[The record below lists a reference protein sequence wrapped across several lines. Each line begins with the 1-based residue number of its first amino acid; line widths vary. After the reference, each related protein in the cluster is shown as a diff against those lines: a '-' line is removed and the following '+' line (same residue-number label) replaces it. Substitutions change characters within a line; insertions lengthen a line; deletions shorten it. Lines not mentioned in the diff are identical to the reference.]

1 MEAQQEIMLR
11 PVILYDGV
19 CALCNAWVKFVLRWD
34 RKEVFLFAAL
44 QSSQG
49 RKLLAEREIKIPT
62 LSSVVVV
69 YPETVFLRSDAA
81 LVILTE
87 LGLPWSLS
95 AALRIIPKFLRDYL
109 YNFVAVNR
117 YRVFGKYESCPLP
130 DAKVRSRFLVDE

>member
-1 MEAQQEIMLR
+1 MEAQEERIHR

-49 RKLLAEREIKIPT
+49 LKLLAERQVNT
-62 LSSVVVV
+62 AALSSIVVV
-69 YPETVFLRSDAA
+69 YPEEVFLRSDAA
-81 LVILTE
+81 LTILTA
-87 LGLPWSLS
+87 LGWPWSMM
-95 AALRIIPKFLRDYL
+95 AVLRIIPRFLRDAL

-130 DAKVRSRFLVDE
+130 DARVRARFIVDK